1 MAESKVISMRMPV
14 TPTYKRDILPILM
27 SYYGVCNVCCRLFLI
42 FLSKVAF
49 GRVANEQKE
58 LSLPGQLTFCSIDL
72 AWTAK
77 NKMAI
82 ELRTFLTTIHILF
95 TQFVSLPF

>member
-1 MAESKVISMRMPV
+1 M
-14 TPTYKRDILPILM
+14 
-27 SYYGVCNVCCRLFLI
+27 
-42 FLSKVAF
+42 AF
-49 GRVANEQKE
+49 GRVADEQKE

>member
-1 MAESKVISMRMPV
+1 MIMAESKVINMRMPV
-14 TPTYKRDILPILM
+14 TPTYKRDSFPILM

-49 GRVANEQKE
+49 GRVADEQKE

-77 NKMAI
+77 N
-82 ELRTFLTTIHILF
+82 
-95 TQFVSLPF
+95 